1 MRTSP
6 ILCFCVFLAAC
17 SRENETKTEPVVEV
31 KVAQTEVADVE
42 VAVHAPATVFPR
54 EQANVASRVT
64 SPIRE
69 LRARKGDSVSAGQ
82 VLAVLENRDLQAQ
95 QQEAL
100 AALDD
105 ATAQLQ
111 KISTGTL
118 PTDIERARGQLAT
131 AEAALNQARKIYDRR
146 AELFKLGAIPARDL
160 LVSQTELANANA
172 NHEVARRSLELLE
185 TQSREKDIR
194 IAESRVAQARA
205 RLAQVEALLQFT
217 ELRAPFAGTITEQFL
232 YPGDMAKPEAPLFT
246 VMDLAVAVARAQVPE
261 AETREIRLKQ
271 RCDFVPVD
279 SKDKKFGGRVSVVN
293 KAVDPA
299 RRTVEVWC
307 DLQNPDRWLRA
318 GVFGAVA
325 IVTGTAPKSIL
336 VPQSAVQFVE
346 GTRSGAVL
354 VVDGKRIAH
363 KREVET
369 GMISQGRVQIRS
381 GLRAGEIVVVEGGY
395 GLPDGTEVRLL
406 ETGK

>member
-1 MRTSP
+1 MKTCP
-6 ILCFCVFLAAC
+6 IFCFCVFLAAC
-17 SRENETKTEPVVEV
+17 SRENETKPEPVVEV
-31 KVAQTEVADVE
+31 KAARTEVADLDVT
-42 VAVHAPATVFPR
+42 VHAPAAVFPR
-54 EQANVASRVT
+54 QQANIASRVT

-82 VLAVLENRDLQAQ
+82 VLAVLENRDVRAQ

-100 AALDD
+100 AALED

-146 AELFKLGAIPARDL
+146 AELFKLGAVPARDL

-185 TQSREKDIR
+185 THSREKDIR

-217 ELRAPFAGTITEQFL
+217 ELRAPFAGTITEQLL
-232 YPGDMAKPEAPLFT
+232 YPGDMAKPETSLFT

-261 AETREIRLKQ
+261 AEAREIRLKQ
-271 RCDFVPVD
+271 RCDFMPAD
-279 SKDKKFGGRVSVVN
+279 SKDRKFGGKVSLVN

-318 GVFGAVA
+318 GVFGAVD

-354 VVDGKRIAH
+354 VVDGKRVAH

-369 GMISQGRVQIRS
+369 GMISQGKVQIRS
-381 GLRAGEIVVVEGGY
+381 GLRAGELVVVEGGY
-395 GLPDGTEVRLL
+395 GLPDGTEVRIL
-406 ETGK
+406 ETDK